1 MIMDK
6 EGINFMN
13 LVNNQEI
20 STQDKNLEEKNENIK
35 EVKTLENQFK
45 NINAK

>member
-6 EGINFMN
+6 EGINFAN

-20 STQDKNLEEKNENIK
+20 STQDKNLEEKMKI
-35 EVKTLENQFK
+35 
-45 NINAK
+45 